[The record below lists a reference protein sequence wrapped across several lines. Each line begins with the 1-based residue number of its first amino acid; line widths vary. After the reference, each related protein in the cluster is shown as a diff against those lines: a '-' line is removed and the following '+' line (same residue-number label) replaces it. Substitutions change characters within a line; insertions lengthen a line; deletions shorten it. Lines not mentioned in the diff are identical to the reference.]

1 MEVKRQYNLGM
12 FGAGNVAREVSNAIK
27 LSVKRIVLYG
37 VASRKLEK
45 SRKFAEDFGCVK
57 AFASYEE
64 MLECDELDIIYIS
77 TPTKYHYEHI
87 KMCLMANKHV
97 ICEKAFCISEKQS
110 KKIYQ
115 LAREKKR
122 ILMDGL
128 WTMYMPSIKKM
139 AEILSEAK
147 IGKLKNVSASF
158 GYPIMDNPSWIIDD
172 LAIYSVSALY
182 KFAGANF
189 RTSKIKRKKEKG
201 NLISIKGRFLY
212 DEYRGKVKSGIKHR
226 TSYLLCIRGTKGIIL
241 SRRWWRGKG
250 FILWRFPFFVQRLDM
265 PHEVNG
271 YEWEFIELVKML
283 DSGKLVSDTWSD
295 VDSNAV
301 MHMMDMVCEY

>member
-1 MEVKRQYNLGM
+1 MKRQYNLGM

-110 KKIYQ
+110 
-115 LAREKKR
+115 
-122 ILMDGL
+122 
-128 WTMYMPSIKKM
+128 
-139 AEILSEAK
+139 
-147 IGKLKNVSASF
+147 N
-158 GYPIMDNPSWIIDD
+158 
-172 LAIYSVSALY
+172 
-182 KFAGANF
+182 
-189 RTSKIKRKKEKG
+189 
-201 NLISIKGRFLY
+201 
-212 DEYRGKVKSGIKHR
+212 
-226 TSYLLCIRGTKGIIL
+226 
-241 SRRWWRGKG
+241 
-250 FILWRFPFFVQRLDM
+250 
-265 PHEVNG
+265 
-271 YEWEFIELVKML
+271 
-283 DSGKLVSDTWSD
+283 
-295 VDSNAV
+295 
-301 MHMMDMVCEY
+301 